1 MSNRFGCRGF
11 SQLELLCAFGI
22 LIVLL
27 VLLSQVFTTGLNAV
41 RAGEGDSR
49 AVLIAQSRLAAL
61 GVERPLQVGVQSGPA
76 GEIYHW
82 RVTVRP
88 YRDDQLPSAERVVQ
102 PLTATAEVFWEEDG
116 QPRSIALTSLLLR
129 PGPP

>member
-1 MSNRFGCRGF
+1 MRKRFGCRGY
-11 SQLELLCAFGI
+11 SQLELLTACGI

-27 VLLSQVFTTGLNAV
+27 AVLSQAFNNALGGA
-41 RAGEGDSR
+41 RAGEGDTR
-49 AVLIAQSRLAAL
+49 AVVIAQSQLAAL
-61 GVERPLQVGVQSGPA
+61 GVDHPLQVGVQSGSA
-76 GEIYHW
+76 GDAFHW

-88 YRDDQLPSAERVVQ
+88 YRDDQLPAAERVLQ
-102 PLTATAEVFWEEDG
+102 PLTAMVEVFWEADG